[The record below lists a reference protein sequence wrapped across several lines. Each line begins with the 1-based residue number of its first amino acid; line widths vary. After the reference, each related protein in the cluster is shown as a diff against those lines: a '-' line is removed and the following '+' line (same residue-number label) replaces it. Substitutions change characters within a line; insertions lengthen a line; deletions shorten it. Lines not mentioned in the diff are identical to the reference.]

1 MASPL
6 KVDGHKEPLSVK
18 DPLFLPLA
26 TTYYCPDL
34 KCALLGDIFLSS
46 HPISIKKKR
55 TKQEDSVPMTLQKKR
70 LSYKFLTI

>member
-46 HPISIKKKR
+46 HPISIKKK
-55 TKQEDSVPMTLQKKR
+55 KKEQNKKIQS
-70 LSYKFLTI
+70 L